1 MLTVTVSGLTPGD
14 EYNLYRYK
22 TLASIPNR
30 GFNKY
35 ASKAYER
42 WTIPGHAGGK
52 FVMTEKIMSDE
63 VAAYRAV
70 PANAP

>member
-1 MLTVTVSGLTPGD
+1 VLTVTVLGLTQGD
-14 EYNLYRYK
+14 KYNLYRYK

-30 GFNKY
+30 SFNKY
-35 ASKAYER
+35 ASKAYEKWIVTGR
-42 WTIPGHAGGK
+42 AGGK

-70 PANAP
+70 PLGKP